1 MKRIGGL
8 LLFVFSTCI
17 VVVSAQNFHPLERT
31 PAVRVARFQVDYPNA
46 EIHRINHYTKWTSLM
61 RKSVLASLRFI
72 DKHWRICAKS
82 DDGGPK
88 RKELDCGKL
97 QVTGEI
103 VRENYYRINATF
115 VAERDPIRNTNVD
128 ATSTVF
134 GVIQIG
140 LRGGIFQYTN
150 ALKILGK
157 PSPTMWFEEGFFC
170 YPGFTLS
177 GNDKCVSEQRRQK
190 RSSDGVKTQVVGT
203 VIF

>member
-1 MKRIGGL
+1 MK
-8 LLFVFSTCI
+8 
-17 VVVSAQNFHPLERT
+17 
-31 PAVRVARFQVDYPNA
+31 
-46 EIHRINHYTKWTSLM
+46 
-61 RKSVLASLRFI
+61 KSVMASLRFI
-72 DKHWRICAKS
+72 DKHWKICGKT

-88 RKELDCGKL
+88 NQEVDCGKL

-103 VRENYYRINATF
+103 IRENYYRINATF
-115 VAERDPIRNTNVD
+115 ISERDPVRNTNVD

-157 PSPTMWFEEGFFC
+157 PSPSMNFEEGFFC
-170 YPGFTLS
+170 FPGFVLTS
-177 GNDKCVSEQRRQK
+177 NDKCVNDTRRQK
-190 RSSDGVKTQVVGT
+190 RNSDGVKTQVFGN